1 MASKSKKGLGRGL
14 GALFDDSKSEKSSEG
29 FDFLSDLSDTEIA
42 DSDSIKMIKV
52 SREKRL
58 IKKNWKY

>member
-29 FDFLSDLSDTEIA
+29 FDFLPIYPIQKSQTAI
-42 DSDSIKMIKV
+42 V
-52 SREKRL
+52 
-58 IKKNWKY
+58 

>member
-42 DSDSIKMIKV
+42 DSDSCLLYT
-52 SREKRL
+52 SPSPRDTR
-58 IKKNWKY
+58 